1 MNVIY
6 VGRSG
11 DGIHKMSTFIN
22 LNALYNKNDPKESF
36 YYDVYI
42 INIVD
47 N

>member
-36 YYDVYI
+36 
-42 INIVD
+42 
-47 N
+47 